1 MDGESKFWLA
11 MMGFIIG
18 GVIGLSTVVASC
30 VRADAAIDAAA
41 PVVESC
47 VKHPATKA
55 PFRGG
60 ER

>member
-1 MDGESKFWLA
+1 MDGESKFWLTTL
-11 MMGFIIG
+11 GFIIG
-18 GVIGLSTVVASC
+18 GVIGLSAVVSSC

-47 VKHPATKA
+47 VKHPATKS
-55 PFRGG
+55 PFRSG